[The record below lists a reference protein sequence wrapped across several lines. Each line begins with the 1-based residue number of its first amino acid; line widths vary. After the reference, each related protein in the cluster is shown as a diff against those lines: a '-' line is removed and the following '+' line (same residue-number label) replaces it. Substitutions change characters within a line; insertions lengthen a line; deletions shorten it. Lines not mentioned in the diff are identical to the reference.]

1 MSFRLDRKM
10 VFHQMRGVGTLELD
24 WESGQRVYALIGENG
39 IGKTKLLE
47 SLVMLLFLTS
57 QRVENFYK
65 ERILIYPKYLLFNGL
80 EIGNY
85 NYNPGFFNFD
95 DNTNKY
101 LFIRD
106 VFPELERHQI
116 PFVYLA
122 AQSRSNIQEHQQ
134 SVKQLGRNRERL
146 EGYLTYLSEA
156 IIPFDNTEHKL
167 KTLSMDTNIEEW
179 FVQRAQSANPYQAAE
194 DNREIE
200 IKTLLT
206 LLHRVDERIDAEF
219 LEISGD
225 NRVFLKIETDKRA
238 LSQLSSGFVSILKIL
253 QSIIAGYSYFTNETQ
268 LADVRGI
275 VLIDEIESHLHHTWQ
290 ADIMPLLKG
299 LFPNTTF
306 FVTTHSAIVLTQ
318 LRQNEAYRLVRNSDG
333 IVQSKLIKSPNTV
346 ALVDLLKDAFN
357 VDLNRLKIQRTTP
370 RSQQDAKRKLL
381 ELIQSELEEGSQ

>member
-1 MSFRLDRKM
+1 MSMSFRLDRKM

-95 DNTNKY
+95 DNTNNY

-146 EGYLTYLSEA
+146 EGYDVDAVITY
-156 IIPFDNTEHKL
+156 PGK
-167 KTLSMDTNIEEW
+167 
-179 FVQRAQSANPYQAAE
+179 
-194 DNREIE
+194 
-200 IKTLLT
+200 
-206 LLHRVDERIDAEF
+206 
-219 LEISGD
+219 
-225 NRVFLKIETDKRA
+225 
-238 LSQLSSGFVSILKIL
+238 
-253 QSIIAGYSYFTNETQ
+253 
-268 LADVRGI
+268 
-275 VLIDEIESHLHHTWQ
+275 
-290 ADIMPLLKG
+290 
-299 LFPNTTF
+299 
-306 FVTTHSAIVLTQ
+306 
-318 LRQNEAYRLVRNSDG
+318 
-333 IVQSKLIKSPNTV
+333 
-346 ALVDLLKDAFN
+346 
-357 VDLNRLKIQRTTP
+357 
-370 RSQQDAKRKLL
+370 
-381 ELIQSELEEGSQ
+381 